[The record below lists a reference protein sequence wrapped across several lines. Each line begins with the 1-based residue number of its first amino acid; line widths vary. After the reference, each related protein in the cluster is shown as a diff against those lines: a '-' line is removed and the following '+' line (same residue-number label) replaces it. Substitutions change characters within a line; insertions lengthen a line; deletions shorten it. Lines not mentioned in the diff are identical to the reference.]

1 MSEQMDAFWK
11 QAEALDTLALVEMAD
26 GWPTADTVYLGYPH
40 KVMAL
45 VDPWDDVRYGLLRH
59 AAHVDHLAIA
69 NPADEELEGIAIAAA
84 GLLVSYDTEYETG
97 VGPESAEDV
106 GEFEVDDNLGYL
118 RQEYH
123 HWRLALL
130 D

>member
-1 MSEQMDAFWK
+1 MSEQMDAWWK
-11 QAEALDTLALVEMAD
+11 QMEALDTPPAVTLAN
-26 GWPTADTVYLGYPH
+26 GWPTADTVYRGYPH
-40 KVMAL
+40 KVMPL
-45 VDPWDDVRYGLLRH
+45 VDPWDEVRYGLLRH
-59 AAHVDHLAIA
+59 AVHLDRLAIT
-69 NPADEELEGIAIAAA
+69 NPDDTALENIAFAAA
-84 GLLVSYDTEYETG
+84 NLLVDYDTQYKTG